1 MAETNEVREA
11 EPSPAEALLDAA
23 ENLAEALVRVRAL
36 TARYT
41 ALTIDI
47 VNDALERAGVRIVE
61 GGRS

>member
-1 MAETNEVREA
+1 MATTDSNCTP
-11 EPSPAEALLDAA
+11 EPSPAETLLDAA

-36 TARYT
+36 TTSYT

-47 VNDALERAGVRIVE
+47 VNDALERAGVRIIE